1 MAKHDRLY
9 RLTSRHAWRVRS
21 CIHCKRDFDE
31 GDIIF
36 SKARNGA
43 TRYYCGSCAEILG
56 IITKKELE
64 NVKLVS

>member
-21 CIHCKRDFDE
+21 CIQCKCDLNE

-36 SKARNGA
+36 SKARNSA
-43 TRYYCGSCAEILG
+43 TRYYCGSCAEQLG
-56 IITKKELE
+56 IITKTELE
-64 NVKLVS
+64 NVKLV